1 MRFISAWTLTSYS
14 WVRVMGVR
22 VVAVAYVQRVECRR
36 RHWSTIYLMHHDLE
50 SLSDAANWRLR
61 KLHYFINIKFGCLS
75 ELVQPW

>member
-1 MRFISAWTLTSYS
+1 
-14 WVRVMGVR
+14 MGVR
-22 VVAVAYVQRVECRR
+22 VAAVAYVQRVECRR

-61 KLHYFINIKFGCLS
+61 KLHYFTNFKFGCLS